1 MSPYPSRKMN
11 ELTINQIPYLPPI
24 ARVVDFSLE
33 YSFLQSNTEPIGGGD
48 NPDIEW

>member
-1 MSPYPSRKMN
+1 MN
-11 ELTINQIPYLPPI
+11 EQTCSRIPYLPP
-24 ARVVDFSLE
+24 AVRVVSASLE